1 MKFPKTTMTPVWLAL
16 PAVLTLVYVCTLV
29 EFPVDFWHRA
39 ASGRLMWQTGGLVDH
54 DTFTFTIAG
63 RPIVNQNWLAELG
76 LFGLLQAGG
85 FPLAEF
91 AAGLCYA
98 ATIGIVTWLAWRRG
112 GNARTAAALGLV
124 ALALSASNLGVRT
137 QAIAA
142 VLFAVELAALWT
154 WPDRWPTVAVV
165 AAVELA
171 WTNVHGTFPLGV
183 ILPGIFFAGSGLTA
197 WRVAGLRAAWTDRAA
212 RCCLIAAVVAAAAM
226 FANPHPE
233 KTFDYILGVTSTS
246 AARGIEEW
254 MPTSLATYAGAAFV
268 VSVLAVILVLPLARK
283 RLTATEVLLL
293 VAFALLAC
301 RAQRM
306 VMWWALAMP
315 TAVAPA
321 LSALVARWRK
331 TPFQQEER
339 STASAVVL
347 LVLAALAFL
356 STPWTRAYNPLL
368 PPAKRAALA
377 SDEPAAAVQFL
388 EQSGLDGNL
397 LGPMEWGGYLSWH
410 LDGPIK
416 IFIDPRIDFYGDD
429 VWNDYARIAQAAPG
443 WQETLDRRGVDLI
456 VWRRQPLQKLPDALV
471 HSSQWK
477 TVHQDETAIVFI
489 RCPNHP

>member
-1 MKFPKTTMTPVWLAL
+1 MKLPKTTMTPVWLAL
-16 PAVLTLVYVCTLV
+16 PAVLTFVYVCTLV

-39 ASGRLMWQTGGLVDH
+39 ASGRLMWQTGALVDH
-54 DTFTFTIAG
+54 DAFTFTITG
-63 RPIVNQNWLAELG
+63 REIVNQNWLAELA
-76 LFGLLQAGG
+76 LFGLLKTGG

-98 ATIGIVTWLAWRRG
+98 TTIGIVTWLAWRRG

-154 WPDRWPTVAVV
+154 WPDRWPTIAVV

-183 ILPGIFFAGSGLTA
+183 ILPGLFFVASGWTA

-233 KTFDYILGVTSTS
+233 KTFDYIVGVTSKS
-246 AARGIEEW
+246 ATRGIEEW
-254 MPTSLATYAGAAFV
+254 LPTSLATYAGAAFV
-268 VSVLAVILVLPLARK
+268 VSVLAVILILPLSRK
-283 RLTATEVLLL
+283 RLTAAEVLLL

-306 VMWWALAMP
+306 VIWWALAMP
-315 TAVAPA
+315 TAIAPA
-321 LSALVARWRK
+321 LSALVARLRK
-331 TPFQQEER
+331 TPSQPEER

-377 SDEPAAAVQFL
+377 PDEPAAAVQFL
-388 EQSGLDGNL
+388 KQSGLNGNL

-429 VWNDYARIAQAAPG
+429 VWNDYALIAQTAPG
-443 WQETLDRRGVDLI
+443 WQETLDHRGVDLI
-456 VWRRQPLQKLPDALV
+456 VWRRQLSGPLPNALAK
-471 HSSQWK
+471 SPLWK
-477 TVHQDETAIVFI
+477 NIFQDDLATIYARTEP
-489 RCPNHP
+489 RP